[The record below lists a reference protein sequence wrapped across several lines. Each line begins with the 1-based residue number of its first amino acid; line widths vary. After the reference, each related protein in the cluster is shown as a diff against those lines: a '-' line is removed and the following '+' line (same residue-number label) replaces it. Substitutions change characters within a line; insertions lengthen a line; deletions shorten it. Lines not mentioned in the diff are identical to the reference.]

1 MRALSHLEATIVAGG
16 TDVMVEANQGRRVLG
31 DVVAVRRVAELR
43 AITSD
48 AQEVRVGAAV
58 PYAELTGPGG
68 ISRTVS
74 PVLHT
79 AARLMGS
86 TQIRT
91 AGTLGGNIGTASP
104 VGDALCALLAL
115 DARAT
120 VATSAGSR
128 AVSVASLIGTGLAS
142 GELLVDVRW
151 APASGPQQFLKVC
164 RRAAASRSVVS
175 VSTVVEGDGSVRIV
189 VGGCAAV
196 PIRMRQAEQLA
207 AEVATE
213 GWFSAEAAAAVADA
227 VSAGLDPPS
236 DIAGTA
242 AYRRHV
248 AGVLVRRALAGRS
261 SDRQAA

>member
-1 MRALSHLEATIVAGG
+1 MSQLDATVVAGG

-31 DVVAVRRVAELR
+31 DVVAVRRVAEMR
-43 AITSD
+43 RITVD

-68 ISRTVS
+68 LSRTIA
-74 PVLHT
+74 PALHT
-79 AARLMGS
+79 AARFMGS

-115 DARAT
+115 DAKVT
-120 VATSAGSR
+120 VATSAGIR
-128 AVSVASLIGTGLAS
+128 EVAVGALIDTGLAA
-142 GELLVDVRW
+142 GELVVDVHW

-164 RRAAASRSVVS
+164 RRAAVSRSVVS
-175 VSTVVEGDGSVRIV
+175 VSTVVAGGGDVRLV
-189 VGGCAAV
+189 VGGCAAL
-196 PIRMRQAEQLA
+196 PIRVTQAERLA
-207 AEVATE
+207 AEVATD

-227 VSAGLDPPS
+227 VSAQLDPPS
-236 DIAGTA
+236 DIAGSA